1 MTASI
6 RLALAVIFMAAGG
19 LISGQTV
26 AEPLRIGHST
36 WVGYGPLYIAQEKGY
51 YTDEGIE
58 VELSVIEDASARFAA
73 MNAGHTEALATTI
86 DTMPLYLTDDIRMQY
101 VFTLDDSTG
110 GDGIVA
116 NKDITSI
123 EGLRGKRVAFNA
135 GTVSEFYITYLLG
148 EAGMS
153 ADDIEHVNMDQAD
166 AGAAFVAERVD
177 AAVTWEPWLT
187 RARDTEHGHVL
198 IDTSANPGLVVDVL
212 LAPVDVIEAR
222 TDDFRALYRAWNRAV
237 DFVKTNPD
245 EAHEI
250 MARGVGGW
258 LEDPA
263 VFAETLA
270 GVSYYDQE
278 RNEAFWGTPENP
290 GALRE
295 TAAAALEV
303 WAGVDRLRVEV
314 EAIDLIN
321 FDVVG
326 Q

>member
-1 MTASI
+1 MTTSI
-6 RLALAVIFMAAGG
+6 RLALAVVLVAAGA
-19 LISGQTV
+19 LIADRAT

-36 WVGYGPLYIAQEKGY
+36 WVGYGPLYIAQEQGY

-58 VELSVIEDASARFAA
+58 VELSVIEDTSARMAA
-73 MNAGHTEALATTI
+73 MNAGHIEALATTI
-86 DTMPLYLTDDIRMQY
+86 DTMPLYLTADIRMQY
-101 VFTLDDSTG
+101 VFTIDDSTG

-123 EGLRGKRVAFNA
+123 EDLRGKRVAFNA

-148 EAGMS
+148 HAEMS
-153 ADDIEHVNMDQAD
+153 ISDIEHVNMDQAD

-177 AAVTWEPWLT
+177 AAVTWEPWLS

-212 LAPVDVIEAR
+212 LAPVGVIEAR
-222 TDDFRALYRAWNRAV
+222 VDDFRALYRAWNRAV

-258 LEDPA
+258 LEDPKI
-263 VFAETLA
+263 FAETLA
-270 GVSYYDQE
+270 GVSYYDQQ
-278 RNEAFWGTPENP
+278 RNEAFWGTRESP
-290 GALRE
+290 GAMRE
-295 TAAAALEV
+295 TVAAALEV
-303 WAGVDRLRVEV
+303 WGGVDRLRVDV

>member
-1 MTASI
+1 MMTSI
-6 RLALAVIFMAAGG
+6 RLALAVAVVAAVG
-19 LISGQTV
+19 LIERPAA

-36 WVGYGPLYIAQEKGY
+36 WVGYGPFYIAQEQGY
-51 YTDEGIE
+51 YTEEGVE
-58 VELSVIEDASARFAA
+58 VQLTVIEDTSARMAA
-73 MNAGHTEALATTI
+73 MNAGHIDALATTI
-86 DTMPLYLTDDIRMQY
+86 DTMPLYLTADIRMQY

-116 NKDITSI
+116 NRDITSI
-123 EGLRGKRVAFNA
+123 EDLRGKRIAFNA
-135 GTVSEFYITYLLG
+135 GSVSEFYITYLLG

-153 ADDIEHVNMDQAD
+153 IEDVEHVNMDQAD

-177 AAVTWEPWLT
+177 AAVTWEPWLS
-187 RARDTEHGHVL
+187 RARDTDHGHVL
-198 IDTSANPGLVVDVL
+198 IDTAENPGLIVDVL
-212 LAPVDVIEAR
+212 LAPVDVIESR
-222 TDDFRALYRAWNRAV
+222 RDDFRALYRAWNRAV

-258 LEDPA
+258 LDDPA

-278 RNEAFWGTPENP
+278 RTEAFWGTREAP
-290 GALRE
+290 GAMRE
-295 TAAAALEV
+295 TVAAALDI
-303 WAGVDRLRVEV
+303 WGGVGRLRVDV

-321 FDVVG
+321 FDIVG

>member
-1 MTASI
+1 MTTSI

-19 LISGQTV
+19 LISGQSV

-36 WVGYGPLYIAQEKGY
+36 WVGYGPFYIAQEKGF
-51 YTDEGIE
+51 YTEEGIE
-58 VELSVIEDASARFAA
+58 VELSVIEDTSARMAA

-123 EGLRGKRVAFNA
+123 EGLRGKRVAYNA
-135 GTVSEFYITYLLG
+135 GSVSEFYITYLLG

-153 ADDIEHVNMDQAD
+153 TDDIEHVDMDQAD

-177 AAVTWEPWLT
+177 AAVTWEPWLS

-198 IDTSANPGLVVDVL
+198 IDTSENPGLVVDVL
-212 LAPVDVIEAR
+212 LAPVEVIEAR

-278 RNEAFWGTPENP
+278 RNEAFWGTREKP
-290 GALRE
+290 GAMRE
-295 TAAAALEV
+295 TVAAALEI
-303 WAGVDRLRVEV
+303 WAGVDRLRIDV

>member
-1 MTASI
+1 MTTSI

-19 LISGQTV
+19 LISGHTV

-36 WVGYGPLYIAQEKGY
+36 WVGYGPFYIAQEKGY

-58 VELSVIEDASARFAA
+58 VELSVIEDTSARMAA

-86 DTMPLYLTDDIRMQY
+86 DTMPLYLTADIRMQY

-123 EGLRGKRVAFNA
+123 EDLRGKRVAFNA

-153 ADDIEHVNMDQAD
+153 AADIEHVNMDQAD

-177 AAVTWEPWLT
+177 AAITWEPWLS

-198 IDTSANPGLVVDVL
+198 IDTSENPGLIVDVL
-212 LAPVDVIEAR
+212 LAPVEVIEAR
-222 TDDFRALYRAWNRAV
+222 VDDFRALYRAWNRAV

-278 RNEAFWGTPENP
+278 RNEAFWGTRENP
-290 GALRE
+290 GAMRE
-295 TAAAALEV
+295 TVAAALGI
-303 WAGVDRLRVEV
+303 WAGVDRLRIDV
-314 EAIDLIN
+314 EAMDLIN
-321 FDVVG
+321 FEVVG

>member
-1 MTASI
+1 MTTSI
-6 RLALAVIFMAAGG
+6 RLALTVVILAAGAF
-19 LISGQTV
+19 IADRAT

-36 WVGYGPLYIAQEKGY
+36 WVGYGPFYIAQEKGY
-51 YTDEGIE
+51 YTEEGLE
-58 VELSVIEDASARFAA
+58 VELSVIEDASARMAA
-73 MNAGHTEALATTI
+73 MNAGHIEALATTI
-86 DTMPLYLTDDIRMQY
+86 DTMPLYLTPDIRMQY

-148 EAGMS
+148 KAGMTV
-153 ADDIEHVNMDQAD
+153 ADIEHVNMDQAD

-177 AAVTWEPWLT
+177 AAVTWEPWLS

-198 IDTSANPGLVVDVL
+198 NDTSENPGLIVDVL
-212 LAPVDVIEAR
+212 LAPVEVIEAR
-222 TDDFRALYRAWNRAV
+222 LDDFRALYRAWNRAV

-258 LEDPA
+258 LENPA
-263 VFAETLA
+263 VFGETLA

-278 RNEAFWGTPENP
+278 RSEAFWGTRESP
-290 GALRE
+290 GAMRE
-295 TAAAALEV
+295 TVAAALEI
-303 WAGVDRLRVEV
+303 WTGVDRVRIEV
-314 EAIDLIN
+314 DPIELIN